1 MDKQL
6 KVEGKWL
13 RVRDRLLQLSLKQQ
27 MPTLTLMIPNDSIL
41 FLIHDIISNKRG
53 DDVFD
58 FFNVRSIILSPN

>member
-1 MDKQL
+1 VDKQL

-41 FLIHDIISNKRG
+41 FLIHDKISNKRG